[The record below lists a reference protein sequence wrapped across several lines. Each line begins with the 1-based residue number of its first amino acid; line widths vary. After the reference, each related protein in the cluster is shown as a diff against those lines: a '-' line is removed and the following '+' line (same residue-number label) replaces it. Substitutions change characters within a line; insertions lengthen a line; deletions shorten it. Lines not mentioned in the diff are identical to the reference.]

1 MYKKIV
7 LLLCFLFAMSCSSP
21 SSPNSGNEGDIVNGG
36 GSGSDGGNSGSGGD
50 SGNTGDG
57 GSTDIPWTEIAPP
70 LPVLDD
76 EAKTYGI
83 DISQED
89 NLIKEQIK
97 AKLEKYKQDKGVYK
111 VIFIGTPK
119 AEYFQRNSLAKL
131 VIEVAATLSMGY
143 RENIEIDI
151 SNIYF
156 NERKIKSKMFQ
167 GYPGSGDYTITFKFP
182 ENLIRVI
189 EGNAFSL
196 YSDFL
201 KEITIP
207 DSVIGINAAA
217 FQLDKELATITFK
230 ETSKL
235 EYIGDYAFSY
245 SKLTEIVIPASVTY
259 LGTKPF
265 GDSLTTVTYLG
276 TSPNAIQHS
285 GNIFDNTVKT
295 LIVPNALEQTDEEL
309 KSKWQNFLGC
319 NFTTIKKQNN

>member
-7 LLLCFLFAMSCSSP
+7 LMILCFLAAMSCSSP
-21 SSPNSGNEGDIVNGG
+21 SSPDGTNQGDIVNGG

-57 GSTDIPWTEIAPP
+57 GDIPWTEIAPP

-89 NLIKEQIK
+89 SAIKEKIK
-97 AKLEKYKQDKGVYK
+97 TKLEKYKQDKGVYK
-111 VIFIGTPK
+111 VIFTGTPK
-119 AEYFQRNSLAKL
+119 AEYSQLNSLARL
-131 VIEVAATLSMGY
+131 VIDAAFDLEIYSK
-143 RENIEIDI
+143 NVEIDI

-156 NERKIKSKMFQ
+156 NERKIKSSMFK
-167 GYPGSGDYTITFKFP
+167 GYNRIGDYTITFKFP
-182 ENLIRVI
+182 ENIIRVI

-196 YSDFL
+196 YSKFL

-207 DSVIGINAAA
+207 DSVIGIKAYA
-217 FQLDKELATITFK
+217 FQVDNNLSKVTFGAD
-230 ETSKL
+230 SKL
-235 EYIGDYAFSY
+235 EYVEDLAFSY
-245 SKLTEIVIPASVTY
+245 CPIKEIVIPASVTS
-259 LGTKPF
+259 LGRKPF

-276 TSPNAIQHS
+276 TKPNAIQHS
-285 GNIFDNTVKT
+285 GNIFDDTVTT
-295 LIVPNALEQTDEEL
+295 LIVPNAPETSEEEL